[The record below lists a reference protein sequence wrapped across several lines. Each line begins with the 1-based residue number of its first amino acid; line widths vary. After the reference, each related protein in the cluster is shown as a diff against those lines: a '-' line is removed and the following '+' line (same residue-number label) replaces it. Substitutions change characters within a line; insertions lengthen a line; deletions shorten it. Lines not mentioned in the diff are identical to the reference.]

1 MSDIKLVRSHSM
13 PIAKA
18 RALAEKAAA
27 SLAAEYDL
35 AHEWH
40 GNSLHFHRSGVDGQM
55 HVTASEIQLDV
66 KLGFLL
72 RAFKGKLLQHIER
85 ELDQLL
91 PAKQMQAPAK
101 KSPKTT
107 ARGS

>member
-1 MSDIKLVRSHSM
+1 MSDIKLVRTHSM

-35 AHEWH
+35 SHEWH

-66 KLGFLL
+66 KLGLLL

-91 PAKQMQAPAK
+91 PAKEPRAPTKTAAK
-101 KSPKTT
+101 KTP
-107 ARGS
+107 RR